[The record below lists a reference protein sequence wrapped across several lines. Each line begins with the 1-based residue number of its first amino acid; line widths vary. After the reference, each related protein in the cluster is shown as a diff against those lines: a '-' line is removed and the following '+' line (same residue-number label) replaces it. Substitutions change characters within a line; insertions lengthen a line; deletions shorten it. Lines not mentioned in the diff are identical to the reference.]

1 MENKN
6 EVKLQGRIV
15 RMECKDDTTKGIIEV
30 ERNSGVVDRIPF
42 TTKHKVSIH
51 ADWVNVKGRLQT
63 RNVKGKDGK
72 KHKKMYIYADRI
84 SNQEIDYYCNKNEI
98 EFFGTLVH
106 KDVLRKT
113 PKGKTV
119 MDIIVAVNGED
130 GSQYPSVIVWGNV
143 AENVDCL
150 PIGTDLYIKGR
161 FQSREY
167 MKETEN
173 GIQVRTAYEI
183 SVLTAEV
190 M

>member
-1 MENKN
+1 MGNKN
-6 EVKLQGRIV
+6 EVRLQGRIV
-15 RMECKDDTTKGIIEV
+15 HMECKDDTTKGIIEV
-30 ERNSGVVDRIPF
+30 ERNSGVIDRIPF
-42 TTKHKVSIH
+42 TTKQKVSIH
-51 ADWVNVKGRLQT
+51 AEWVKLRGRLQT
-63 RNVKGKDGK
+63 RNSKDKDGK
-72 KHKKMYIYADRI
+72 VHKHMYVYAERI
-84 SNQEIDYYCNKNEI
+84 SNQEIDCHHSENEI

-113 PKGKTV
+113 PKGKTI
-119 MDIIVAVNGED
+119 MNIIVAINDED
-130 GSQYPSVIVWGNV
+130 RSQYPSVIVWGNV

-173 GIQVRTAYEI
+173 GVKVRTAYEI
-183 SVLTAEV
+183 SVSTAGV